1 MTQGMVVKHCNR
13 LLREATDAPALE
25 TFKAKHSKALKNK
38 NQCCVVFTGERHVL
52 NIYLKPQEIYTS
64 LKKKKKSFKPQ

>member
-25 TFKAKHSKALKNK
+25 TFKAKHSKALKTK
-38 NQCCVVFTGERHVL
+38 ISAALFSQVKDMF
-52 NIYLKPQEIYTS
+52 
-64 LKKKKKSFKPQ
+64 